1 MKDLAQVL
9 FSVPADAAEA
19 VASLLIEEG
28 AGVEQRDAETSPSIA
43 KDVTELVVWLPSST
57 VEKRV
62 RQVETLLKSLKEL
75 GTKAEPW
82 SWSSEEVEP
91 EAWEEAYK
99 KFFKVTR
106 LSRHFVVQPSWEEY
120 DAQPR
125 ELVIK
130 LDPGMAFGTGL
141 HLSTQLVVSAM
152 ERLAHSGIAPR
163 MVLDLGCGSG
173 ILAIAAAKLWPTCR
187 VQAIDRDEVAVA
199 VCREN
204 VTRNGLGSRITI
216 ERLEGAELEGVF
228 ELVLA
233 NLSSESL
240 TELQPKMRD
249 RLSDFGYMIL
259 SGLTSSQ
266 AQRIAVL
273 YCRDLGMEPEYSE
286 EAEGWRT
293 LLLKA
298 RE

>member
-1 MKDLAQVL
+1 VKDLAQVL

-19 VASLLIEEG
+19 VACLLAEEG
-28 AGVEQRDAETSPSIA
+28 AGVEQRDAETTPSIA

-62 RQVETLLKSLKEL
+62 RQVETLLKSLQEL
-75 GTKAEPW
+75 GTRAEPW
-82 SWSSEEVEP
+82 SWSSEEVKP

-99 KFFKVTR
+99 RFFKVTR
-106 LSRHFVVQPSWEEY
+106 LGRHFVVQPSWEEY
-120 DAQPR
+120 DPQPR

-141 HLSTQLVVSAM
+141 HVSTQLVVSAM

-163 MVLDLGCGSG
+163 LVLDLGCGSG
-173 ILAIAAAKLWPTCR
+173 ILAIAAAKLWPTSK

-204 VTRNGLGSRITI
+204 VAHNGLGSRII
-216 ERLEGAELEGVF
+216 VERLEGAELDGVF

-240 TELQPKMRD
+240 TELQPKMRE
-249 RLSDFGYMIL
+249 RVSDFGYLIL
-259 SGLTSSQ
+259 SGLTASQ

-273 YCRDLGMEPEYSE
+273 YCRELQMEPEYSE
-286 EAEGWRT
+286 AAEGWRA